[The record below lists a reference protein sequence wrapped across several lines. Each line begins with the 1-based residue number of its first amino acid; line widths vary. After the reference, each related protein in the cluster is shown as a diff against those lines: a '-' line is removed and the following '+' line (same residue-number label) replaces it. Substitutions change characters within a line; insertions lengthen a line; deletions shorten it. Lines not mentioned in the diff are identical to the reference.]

1 MTLAEK
7 QDAERR
13 RGIGHEEEESSYYDE
28 SGESEMNESEFAAS
42 QLSDGVI
49 SNNLAAQSSHTYK
62 TAKSKK
68 STMSKKSKRGQKNQ
82 SNDKKKGTE
91 LAVIPEFQITRKQTL
106 KQEER
111 IATKVSK
118 DESVDMDDDF
128 SDTDWVW
135 ECQMIN

>member
-13 RGIGHEEEESSYYDE
+13 RGIGHEEEESSSYYDE
-28 SGESEMNESEFAAS
+28 SGESEINESEFAAS

-68 STMSKKSKRGQKNQ
+68 STMSKKN
-82 SNDKKKGTE
+82 KG
-91 LAVIPEFQITRKQTL
+91 
-106 KQEER
+106 
-111 IATKVSK
+111 
-118 DESVDMDDDF
+118 
-128 SDTDWVW
+128 
-135 ECQMIN
+135 